1 MKKGFL
7 SFVALVALCTLM
19 PTDAYAYLTTAQSA
33 ELLED
38 GKGILYTVTY
48 DFGTEKYDLYLPII
62 PTRADRLDAL
72 AYKFVDEIENE
83 TYKGG
88 SSIGVVTSNAQIR
101 NGAYFIPKGEAR
113 RLTLMVLLV
122 LPTTPIEP
130 DVDLAL
136 QVNGLPFKMISTSK
150 EIDAHLNPS
159 ELEYYRTKAVSVQ

>member
-7 SFVALVALCTLM
+7 SVVALVALCTLM

-62 PTRADRLDAL
+62 PVRANTLDAL
-72 AYKFVDEIENE
+72 AYTFVDEIENE

-88 SSIGVVTSNAQIR
+88 SSIGVVMSNAQIR
-101 NGAYFIPKGEAR
+101 NGA
-113 RLTLMVLLV
+113 
-122 LPTTPIEP
+122 
-130 DVDLAL
+130 
-136 QVNGLPFKMISTSK
+136 
-150 EIDAHLNPS
+150 
-159 ELEYYRTKAVSVQ
+159 